1 MRGVRRNGQPGQRD
15 YRLAI
20 YPNRIRLGLVI
31 LGALVFVLFG
41 VFMCYQA
48 ITAMSSAPLAGV
60 FLALSA
66 LAIVFFGG
74 CLIYGAVR
82 LAKPK
87 PVVVLDNE
95 GLYDHASF
103 TGVGFVPWREI
114 SGAMADNDG
123 TQRMLSVTLFDPST
137 VLDRTTGWR
146 GFLVRSNAR
155 MMGTPVNISQNMV
168 AMPISQLAAEIR
180 LAAEKTTTWR

>member
-1 MRGVRRNGQPGQRD
+1 MGAVQRTGHPGQRN
-15 YRLAI
+15 YRLAV
-20 YPNRIRLGLVI
+20 YPNRTRMALVV
-31 LGALVFVLFG
+31 LGALAFVLFG
-41 VFMCYQA
+41 LFICYQA
-48 ITAMSSAPLAGV
+48 ITAMGSAPLAGF

-74 CLIYGAVR
+74 CLIYGVVR
-82 LAKPK
+82 LARPK

-95 GLYDHASF
+95 GLHDHASF
-103 TGVGFVPWREI
+103 TGVGFVGWGEI

-123 TQRMLSVTLFDPST
+123 VQRLLSVTLFDPRE

-146 GFLVRSNAR
+146 GFLVRVNAR

-180 LAAEKTTTWR
+180 LAAEKATVDR